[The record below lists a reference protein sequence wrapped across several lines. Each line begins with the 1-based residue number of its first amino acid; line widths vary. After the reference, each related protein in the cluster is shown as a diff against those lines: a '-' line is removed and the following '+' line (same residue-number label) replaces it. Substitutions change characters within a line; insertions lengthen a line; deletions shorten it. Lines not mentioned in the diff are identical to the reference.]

1 MFVIVFS
8 FSFTFRKKAEERMK
22 EHEKRLS
29 AYNSLKLKDDEKKD
43 NDLDNNF
50 NALRNAQMDIN
61 TAVQPYPAEGPSQ
74 NDIKPISNGIDN
86 PAYGSDKN
94 LTIL

>member
-1 MFVIVFS
+1 M
-8 FSFTFRKKAEERMK
+8 E

-29 AYNSLKLKDDEKKD
+29 AYNSLKLKNEEKKD
-43 NDLDNNF
+43 NDLENNF
-50 NALRNAQMDIN
+50 NALRNAQMDID
-61 TAVQPYPAEGPSQ
+61 TAVQPYPERPTTLKV
-74 NDIKPISNGIDN
+74 KPMMNGIDN